1 MTDYF
6 EAAPSAASMI
16 EGLRDFG
23 YTLQTAIADIVDNSI
38 TYGASQIDIR
48 MKLIDGVATFAIAD
62 NGDGMSEAELQ
73 IAMQPGSKSPLDK
86 RPINDLGRFGLGLK
100 TASFSQARQL
110 IVVAR
115 KDSET
120 VAYEWDLDYVQQVNK
135 WLIRKVPVVSDLQFI
150 ELLDQSHGTLVIW
163 QKVDRLGHGPGEP
176 VLQDTFDRAIKTI
189 HEHLGVVFHRFI
201 DGTSFSKRKI
211 RISLNNLE
219 IQSKNPFNAASLKTT
234 SDAPDTITYGKAGH
248 SVKVQAFTLPHPRS
262 VNENEWRKYEGE
274 KGYDG
279 SQGFYLYRSDR
290 LIVAGDWFRIIPKS
304 PSTKLLRVSLDIS
317 NQCDADWQ
325 INVLKAHA
333 QPPISIRRELSKR
346 LENWTTAARRPYV
359 GRGRPLPAAQKFV
372 FWNRQVE
379 EREIRYKIDLD
390 NPAIQ
395 SLKSKLNNDLQVEF
409 ENVLEYISSSVPYD
423 SIFVD
428 LSDNHGHVSYSN
440 ASTEQLLGL
449 ARIITE
455 NIRSQSPDVALEQ
468 IRETLRV
475 LPIFANH
482 EEIIDSFE
490 GN

>member
-1 MTDYF
+1 LTEYF

-48 MKLIDGVATFAIAD
+48 MKLVDGAATFAIAD
-62 NGDGMSEAELQ
+62 NGIGMSEAELQ

-86 RPINDLGRFGLGLK
+86 RPVNDLGRFGLGLK

-110 IVVAR
+110 IVVSS
-115 KDSET
+115 KDSE
-120 VAYEWDLDYVQQVNK
+120 AISYEWDLDYVQEVNQ
-135 WLIRKVPVVSDLQFI
+135 WLIRKISTIEDVPYA
-150 ELLDQSHGTLVIW
+150 ELLHAPHGTLVVW

-176 VLQDTFDRAIKTI
+176 ILQDTFDRAIKAI

-201 DGTSFSKRKI
+201 DGTAFAKRKI
-211 RISLNNLE
+211 TIKLNNLKIE
-219 IQSKNPFNAASLKTT
+219 SRNPFNAGSLKTAA
-234 SDAPDTITYGKAGH
+234 DAPDVITYGREGH

-262 VNENEWRKYEGE
+262 VNEAEWKKYEGD

-290 LIVAGDWFRIIPKS
+290 LIVAGDWFRIIAKS

-317 NQCDADWQ
+317 NQCDSDWQ

-346 LENWTTAARRPYV
+346 LDNWTVAARRPYT
-359 GRGRPLPAAQKFV
+359 GRGKSLPSTQKFV
-372 FWNRQVE
+372 FWKRQVE
-379 EREIRYKIDLD
+379 DREIRYRIDSS
-390 NPAIQ
+390 NPAIE
-395 SLKSKLNNDLQVEF
+395 SLKNKLDKKLQIEF
-409 ENVLEYISSSVPYD
+409 ENVLEYISSSIPYD

-428 LSDNHGHVSYSN
+428 LSDNHGHISYSN
-440 ASTEQLLGL
+440 ASEDQLLEL
-449 ARIITE
+449 SKIIAE
-455 NIRSQSPDVALEQ
+455 SIRSQSPEVTVEQ
-468 IRETLRV
+468 IRDTLRA

-482 EEIIDSFE
+482 EAIIDSFE
-490 GN
+490 G